1 VLQAHISIVFHLPE
15 ALLFWTVYVWVS
27 VSEFLLIRKSER
39 SPSYSQDAGTLRL
52 IMIGNQVAIFAG
64 FAASFLPWFVTPWPG
79 ISFIFGTCMLLGGG
93 ILRRVCFRVL
103 GKYFTVAVIVN
114 SDQPVIEH
122 GPYRL
127 VRHPSYT
134 AYFMILLGI
143 GIALGNWLSVVILF
157 AVPCFVYARRVQA
170 EEKALLETIGEPYRA
185 YMSRTKRFIP
195 FLV

>member
-1 VLQAHISIVFHLPE
+1 MQAHIPIVFHLPE
-15 ALLFWTVYVWVS
+15 ALFFWTVYVWVS
-27 VSEFLLIRKSER
+27 VSEFLLVRKSAR
-39 SPSYSQDAGTLRL
+39 PLSHSQDAGTLRL
-52 IMIGNQVAIFAG
+52 IMIGNQVAVLAG

-79 ISFIFGTCMLLGGG
+79 VSFIVGTCMLFGGG
-93 ILRRVCFRVL
+93 ILRRVCVRML
-103 GKYFTVAVIVN
+103 GKCFTVSVIVN

-157 AVPCFVYARRVQA
+157 AVPFLVYARRVQV
-170 EEKALLETIGEPYRA
+170 EEKAMLEIIGEPYRA

>member
-1 VLQAHISIVFHLPE
+1 VQAHISIVFHLPE

-27 VSEFLLIRKSER
+27 VSEFFLIRKSVR

-52 IMIGNQVAIFAG
+52 IMIGNQVAILAG
-64 FAASFLPWFVTPWPG
+64 FAASFLPWFVTPWPSV
-79 ISFIFGTCMLLGGG
+79 SFIFGTCILFGGG
-93 ILRRVCFRVL
+93 ILRRVCFRAL

-134 AYFMILLGI
+134 AYFMILVGI

-157 AVPCFVYARRVQA
+157 AVPCLVYSRRVQT
-170 EEKALLETIGEPYRA
+170 EERALLETIGEPYRA

>member
-1 VLQAHISIVFHLPE
+1 MHAHVSVAFHLPE
-15 ALLFWTVYVWVS
+15 GLFFWAVYVWVC
-27 VSEFLLIRKSER
+27 VSESLFIRR
-39 SPSYSQDAGTLRL
+39 SVRSRSYSQDAGTLRL
-52 IMIGNQVAIFAG
+52 IMVGNQVAILAG
-64 FAASFLPWFVTPWPG
+64 FAASVLPWFVMPWPG
-79 ISFIFGTCMLLGGG
+79 ISFIVGTCVLFGGG
-93 ILRRVCFRVL
+93 VLRRVCFRIL
-103 GKYFTVAVIVN
+103 GRYFTAAVVA
-114 SDQPVIEH
+114 SSGQPVIEL

-143 GIALGNWLSVVILF
+143 GMALGSWLSVAILF
-157 AVPCFVYARRVQA
+157 VVPCFVYARRVQA

>member
-1 VLQAHISIVFHLPE
+1 MHAHISIVFHLPE
-15 ALLFWTVYVWVS
+15 ALFFWTIYVWVS
-27 VSEFLLIRKSER
+27 ASEALLIRKSIR

-52 IMIGNQVAIFAG
+52 IMVGNQVAILAG
-64 FAASFLPWFVTPWPG
+64 FAASLLPWFVTPWPS
-79 ISFIFGTCMLLGGG
+79 ISFILGTCMLLGGG
-93 ILRRVCFRVL
+93 ILRRVCFRTL
-103 GKYFTVAVIVN
+103 GKYFTAVVVAS
-114 SDQPVIEH
+114 SDQPVIER

-143 GIALGNWLSVVILF
+143 GIALGSWLSVAILF
-157 AVPCFVYARRVQA
+157 AVPCFVFVRRVQA

>member
-1 VLQAHISIVFHLPE
+1 
-15 ALLFWTVYVWVS
+15 
-27 VSEFLLIRKSER
+27 
-39 SPSYSQDAGTLRL
+39 
-52 IMIGNQVAIFAG
+52 M
-64 FAASFLPWFVTPWPG
+64 
-79 ISFIFGTCMLLGGG
+79 
-93 ILRRVCFRVL
+93 L
-103 GKYFTVAVIVN
+103 GKCFTVSVIVN
-114 SDQPVIEH
+114 PDQPVIEH

-157 AVPCFVYARRVQA
+157 AVPCFVYARRVQV

-185 YMSRTKRFIP
+185 YVSRTKRFIP

>member
-1 VLQAHISIVFHLPE
+1 
-15 ALLFWTVYVWVS
+15 
-27 VSEFLLIRKSER
+27 
-39 SPSYSQDAGTLRL
+39 
-52 IMIGNQVAIFAG
+52 
-64 FAASFLPWFVTPWPG
+64 
-79 ISFIFGTCMLLGGG
+79 MLLGGG
-93 ILRRVCFRVL
+93 ILRHVCFRTL
-103 GKYFTVAVIVN
+103 GKYFTAVVAAS
-114 SDQPVIEH
+114 SDQPVIER

-143 GIALGNWLSVVILF
+143 GIALGSWLSAAILL
-157 AVPCFVYARRVQA
+157 AVPCFVFVRRVQA